1 MSRTRALYDRGE
13 DLSTRVR
20 RSKNLLFSVA
30 QKFNTFN
37 TFNIFDI
44 APKEHGSGD
53 ER

>member
-1 MSRTRALYDRGE
+1 MVLVPY
-13 DLSTRVR
+13 
-20 RSKNLLFSVA
+20 
-30 QKFNTFN
+30 KFNTFN

>member
-1 MSRTRALYDRGE
+1 MILVPYE
-13 DLSTRVR
+13 
-20 RSKNLLFSVA
+20 
-30 QKFNTFN
+30 FNTFN